1 MTPPGVRDRLASY
14 LPFVVVAFV
23 AQLSVVWPPG
33 PTNVGAYVASSLLL
47 ILILSLLLVRRGMPP
62 RTFVVGSALYMT
74 SVGLLMVSS
83 GAMGAGFGILLFV
96 PVVGVALYGKAWE
109 TAVCVVLLLSVILAV
124 TLATS
129 TGGLD

>member
-23 AQLSVVWPPG
+23 AQLSVAWPPG

-62 RTFVVGSALYMT
+62 
-74 SVGLLMVSS
+74 
-83 GAMGAGFGILLFV
+83 
-96 PVVGVALYGKAWE
+96 
-109 TAVCVVLLLSVILAV
+109 
-124 TLATS
+124 
-129 TGGLD
+129 